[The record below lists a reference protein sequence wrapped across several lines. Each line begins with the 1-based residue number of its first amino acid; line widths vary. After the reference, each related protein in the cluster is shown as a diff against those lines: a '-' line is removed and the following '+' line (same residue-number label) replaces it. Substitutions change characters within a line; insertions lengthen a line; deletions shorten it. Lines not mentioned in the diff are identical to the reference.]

1 MDRAETDRRI
11 QTVCLLLLS
20 AVAAGSALYW
30 LRPVMVPFVLALFIA
45 LGISPLV
52 DLQARRLRLPRP
64 VAVGT
69 TLLLVVVM
77 AMGVLTV
84 VSGAVSQ
91 LASNASTYQRQIE
104 QLIGEV
110 AGALPLETFDI
121 TREELLARLGSIPVG
136 AIGSVLLSTTNALLD
151 LLSKSLLVGIFVI
164 FLLIG
169 SSGSTRLSGVWAEI
183 AGRIERYL
191 AAKAALSATTGVL
204 VGGTLGLLGIDLAMA
219 FGLFAFLLNFIPS
232 IGSLIAT
239 LLPLPVLI
247 ASPNVSFGV
256 AVAAIAVPGVI
267 QFTIGNLIEPKVMGD
282 SLDLHPVVILVALI
296 IWGMLWG
303 IVGMLLATP
312 MTAIMKILFERLEL
326 TRPLAELMAG
336 RLQSTPP

>member
-1 MDRAETDRRI
+1 MDRAETERRI
-11 QTVCLLLLS
+11 QTISLLLLS
-20 AVAAGSALYW
+20 AVATASALYW

-52 DLQARRLRLPRP
+52 DLQVRRLRAPRP
-64 VAVGT
+64 VAIGT
-69 TLLLVVVM
+69 TLLLLVVL
-77 AMGVLTV
+77 AMGVSTV
-84 VSGAVSQ
+84 ISASVSQ
-91 LASNASTYQRQIE
+91 LASNSAAYQGQIK
-104 QLIGEV
+104 QLIGDL
-110 AGALPLETFDI
+110 AGALPLERFDM
-121 TREELLARLGSIPVG
+121 TREDLLAQLGSIPVS
-136 AIGSVLLSTTNALLD
+136 AIGNVLLGTTNALLE
-151 LLSKSLLVGIFVI
+151 LLSKSLLVGVFVI

-169 SSGSTRLSGVWAEI
+169 GSGAATLSGVWGEI

-191 AAKAALSATTGVL
+191 AAKAILSATTGVL
-204 VGGTLGLLGIDLAMA
+204 VGGTLALLDIDLAMA

-232 IGSLIAT
+232 IGSIIAT
-239 LLPLPVLI
+239 LLPLPVVI
-247 ASPNVSFGV
+247 ASPDVSFGV

-267 QFTIGNLIEPKVMGD
+267 QFTIGSLIEPKVMGD
-282 SLDLHPVVILVALI
+282 SLDLHPVVILVTLI

-336 RLQSTPP
+336 RLASAPP